1 MELFLLI
8 AIGITVISFI
18 SIVLTNPSS
27 IISPELL
34 NEPGT
39 DELLTENEA
48 ESPDTSTELEELPSQ
63 TEEQLHVEKEIMAPL
78 A

>member
-18 SIVLTNPSS
+18 SIVLTKPSPAS
-27 IISPELL
+27 KQELIPEPAEAMLNMEENAAALDPSTDLENIDLEVEEQQL
-34 NEPGT
+34 NE
-39 DELLTENEA
+39 EILL
-48 ESPDTSTELEELPSQ
+48 
-63 TEEQLHVEKEIMAPL
+63 PL